1 VTSGA
6 VPRPAMVGLG
16 NLGGRMVIRLAST
29 GAQVVGHDVRP
40 GRARVLGIADAGS
53 LAAACGERDVVDED
67 GRVATLVA
75 TSSSMPRIIAG
86 PGATALTR
94 MPSLATSSDAP
105 RVRPMTACLPAD

>member
-40 GRARVLGIADAGS
+40 GQARVLGIADAGS

-75 TSSSMPRIIAG
+75 DLVLDAAHHRRAERDRVDPDAVPRH
-86 PGATALTR
+86 LE
-94 MPSLATSSDAP
+94 
-105 RVRPMTACLPAD
+105 